1 MEFYIYSYEIIQGGR
16 TLLNKK
22 TGEKNIE
29 KANQIMH
36 DILKSDLCVIL
47 KYKNENYKAQC
58 LFKTNHE
65 NVFTWTLCSEK
76 DITAYNGHEKHYVKS
91 YPGCYIIFDNRE
103 DVCQFCIEKSTTC
116 TAKPDEIIRGL
127 SNTFKDK
134 LGEYGLDIK
143 INKKTLAKPFKEI
156 ITERICIKKEPV
168 KRVTFEFPNLKKV
181 QGIDA
186 ATKDFRKKLSVLAS
200 MVGVKHSLKGKL
212 DMIGDDGNPLILE
225 DEIID
230 DLEPVLYLCANNG
243 YNLTYNF
250 VNSGRICTKNTKQY
264 AIYEIDEY
272 VLTEFEIKQT
282 AICNGTTFRLI
293 ERLDQIRRDIGDYT
307 NENFAQ

>member
-91 YPGCYIIFDNRE
+91 YPGCYIRDAR
-103 DVCQFCIEKSTTC
+103 KS
-116 TAKPDEIIRGL
+116 
-127 SNTFKDK
+127 
-134 LGEYGLDIK
+134 
-143 INKKTLAKPFKEI
+143 
-156 ITERICIKKEPV
+156 V
-168 KRVTFEFPNLKKV
+168 KN
-181 QGIDA
+181 
-186 ATKDFRKKLSVLAS
+186 
-200 MVGVKHSLKGKL
+200 
-212 DMIGDDGNPLILE
+212 
-225 DEIID
+225 
-230 DLEPVLYLCANNG
+230 
-243 YNLTYNF
+243 NLT
-250 VNSGRICTKNTKQY
+250 I
-264 AIYEIDEY
+264 
-272 VLTEFEIKQT
+272 
-282 AICNGTTFRLI
+282 
-293 ERLDQIRRDIGDYT
+293 
-307 NENFAQ
+307 

>member
-91 YPGCYIIFDNRE
+91 YPGCYISLTT
-103 DVCQFCIEKSTTC
+103 EKM
-116 TAKPDEIIRGL
+116 
-127 SNTFKDK
+127 F
-134 LGEYGLDIK
+134 
-143 INKKTLAKPFKEI
+143 
-156 ITERICIKKEPV
+156 V
-168 KRVTFEFPNLKKV
+168 
-181 QGIDA
+181 
-186 ATKDFRKKLSVLAS
+186 
-200 MVGVKHSLKGKL
+200 
-212 DMIGDDGNPLILE
+212 
-225 DEIID
+225 
-230 DLEPVLYLCANNG
+230 
-243 YNLTYNF
+243 NF
-250 VNSGRICTKNTKQY
+250 VLKNLQLVRQSLMK
-264 AIYEIDEY
+264 
-272 VLTEFEIKQT
+272 
-282 AICNGTTFRLI
+282 
-293 ERLDQIRRDIGDYT
+293 
-307 NENFAQ
+307 